1 MQYLRWFLRDSQFGD
16 GRGAHLIFKISFL
29 CFAFIGTIGSCLL
42 FFYAKYIANNLI
54 LIPEAE
60 YSLICLA
67 PSIFFVSISSVL
79 RGYFNGMQR
88 FSITA
93 KSQLMEQ
100 ILKTVFTITLVEF
113 VVLIG
118 KKNVGIMAGFAN
130 LATTIATGFSFVYI
144 YLIFYF
150 KRKEIAQEI
159 KLSVNKKPTRIRKT
173 IKEIFK
179 VAMPIS
185 ISSLISSFN
194 KNIDSLTIVRFLKE
208 NISEKDAKI
217 QYGILSGKVDSLCT
231 VALSLNIAFVTAMV
245 PNISKS
251 YAKGNIKDVI
261 KKSKIFILISIVI
274 AVPISSIL
282 YIFPEQVLNLL
293 FPNATAGAMFLRVS
307 SISIIFMM
315 LSQTM
320 NGILQAIGK
329 VKIPPISFGVGIIF
343 KFICNITL
351 IKIEKIGIYGA
362 ILGNIICNVIAF
374 LISLGAFI
382 NTIKSK
388 KIKNI

>member
-1 MQYLRWFLRDSQFGD
+1 M
-16 GRGAHLIFKISFL
+16 
-29 CFAFIGTIGSCLL
+29 L

-208 NISEKDAKI
+208 IISEKDAKI

-274 AVPISSIL
+274 AVPI
-282 YIFPEQVLNLL
+282 
-293 FPNATAGAMFLRVS
+293 
-307 SISIIFMM
+307 IS
-315 LSQTM
+315 
-320 NGILQAIGK
+320 K
-329 VKIPPISFGVGIIF
+329 
-343 KFICNITL
+343 CNCR
-351 IKIEKIGIYGA
+351 
-362 ILGNIICNVIAF
+362 CNV
-374 LISLGAFI
+374 L
-382 NTIKSK
+382 TSK
-388 KIKNI
+388 

>member
-1 MQYLRWFLRDSQFGD
+1 MQKF
-16 GRGAHLIFKISFL
+16 
-29 CFAFIGTIGSCLL
+29 
-42 FFYAKYIANNLI
+42 
-54 LIPEAE
+54 
-60 YSLICLA
+60 
-67 PSIFFVSISSVL
+67 SV
-79 RGYFNGMQR
+79 
-88 FSITA
+88 TA
-93 KSQLMEQ
+93 KSQLIEQ
-100 ILKTVFTITLVEF
+100 ILKTVFTIALVEL

-144 YLIFYF
+144 YLIFYL
-150 KRKEIAQEI
+150 KRKEIAEEI
-159 KLSVNKKPTRIRKT
+159 ALSVNKKPTRIRKT

-194 KNIDSLTIVRFLKE
+194 KNIDSLTIVRFLKQ

-217 QYGILSGKVDSLCT
+217 QYGILSGKIDSLCT

-261 KKSKIFILISIVI
+261 KKSKIFILISILI
-274 AVPISSIL
+274 AVPISLIL

-293 FPNATAGAMFLRVS
+293 FPNATAGAIYLRVS
-307 SISIIFMM
+307 SISIVFMI
-315 LSQTM
+315 LSQTI

-329 VKIPPISFGVGIIF
+329 VQIPPISFGVGIIF
-343 KFICNITL
+343 KLICNITL
-351 IKIEKIGIYGA
+351 IKIKKIGIYGA

-374 LISLGAFI
+374 LISLCAFI
-382 NTIKSK
+382 NTIKPKKTKIFNKKRGILSK
-388 KIKNI
+388 IGE